1 MIGPGPGA
9 AYASSGTHPS
19 YKRHHMAHEGYG
31 GRDNDV
37 RLTAL
42 MSYAWMCCG

>member
-19 YKRHHMAHEGYG
+19 YQ
-31 GRDNDV
+31 V
-37 RLTAL
+37 RSTRSAVPAL
-42 MSYAWMCCG
+42 RPVRFSGSPPEPGVHR

>member
-1 MIGPGPGA
+1 MSAPELTLPT
-9 AYASSGTHPS
+9 SGITW
-19 YKRHHMAHEGYG
+19 HEGYG

>member
-1 MIGPGPGA
+1 MIGPGLGA

-19 YKRHHMAHEGYG
+19 YKRHQMAHEGYG
-31 GRDNDV
+31 ERANDV